1 MRQWYEKERGLFRPA
16 SMAAAV
22 PLPPRGDHL
31 CLNTHQP
38 KVSSSSPA
46 KIHKKAESTHCPS
59 SNPRPKAIMQPPRI
73 RFFLHTKKHPPA
85 KCMQRGVEFDS
96 AAQIGLADLIG
107 LGKLRAGS
115 A

>member
-1 MRQWYEKERGLFRPA
+1 MRQRYEKEQGLFRPA
-16 SMAAAV
+16 STAA
-22 PLPPRGDHL
+22 PREGQGSYL

-38 KVSSSSPA
+38 KVSSISPA
-46 KIHKKAESTHCPS
+46 KIHKKAESIHCPS
-59 SNPRPKAIMQPPRI
+59 SSPRPKAIMQPPRI

-96 AAQIGLADLIG
+96 AAQIGLADLVG